1 MSSPVS
7 TNFHKFGRNS
17 AEESYR
23 FHRLSSLPYTGAAIH
38 LCTAGTGLPQLLSHT
53 AACPRVSPSLMDFVW
68 TFLESPLAVRLPQ
81 VRLGW
86 VSPEGTVLAVF
97 PT

>member
-1 MSSPVS
+1 
-7 TNFHKFGRNS
+7 
-17 AEESYR
+17 
-23 FHRLSSLPYTGAAIH
+23 
-38 LCTAGTGLPQLLSHT
+38 
-53 AACPRVSPSLMDFVW
+53 MDFVW
-68 TFLESPLAVRLPQ
+68 TFLESSLAVRLPQ